1 MFERYTERARRVL
14 FFARY
19 EASQLGSISIET
31 EHLLLGLIREGKG
44 LTSRIFA
51 RSHLSLESIRK
62 EIEGRTVF
70 REKVSTSVE
79 IPFSAETKRVLQ
91 FAAEEADRLLHNYI
105 GTEHL
110 LLGILREERSVAAT
124 ILMEKG
130 MRLNTVREDIVAL
143 LNEKTTLTR
152 VKETPLLAEFSRDLT
167 EAAMKNQLD
176 PLVGRHIEIERVQQ
190 VLCRRTKNNAVLI
203 GEPGVGKTAIVEGLA
218 QKIVYGDVPHFLA
231 DKRLLALDISLI
243 VAGTKYRGQFEERL
257 KAIMKELTENPNI
270 IVFIDELHTLVG
282 AGSAE
287 GSLDAANILKPAL
300 SRGEIRCIGATTP
313 SEYRKYIEK
322 DRSLERR
329 FQAIKVDPP
338 NERETIEV
346 LMGVKDRYE
355 TFHHVE
361 YTTEAIEAAVY
372 QSSRYITDRFLPDKA
387 IDLVDEA
394 GARAKLREAGYSEEF
409 GEINRSI
416 RVAVEQMETAVSEKN
431 FEKAQF
437 YREQEVQARENLQF
451 VREKF
456 DVKSSTRRVVVG
468 KGEIDEVVSKWTG
481 VPLTSINQDEGD
493 KLLHMEDALHNRV
506 ISQDAA
512 ISALSRAIRR
522 SRAGLKSPNRPVGS
536 FIFLG
541 PTGVGKTELA
551 RAIANFLFGSD
562 HALIRFDMS
571 EYMEKHSVSK
581 LIGSPPGYVGHE
593 EGGQLTEKVK
603 RNPYSVVLL
612 DEVEKAHPDLFNI
625 LLQVFE
631 DGHLTDGLGNRVN
644 FKNTIIIMTSNIG
657 ARFIQKKASLGF
669 QSADSGV
676 ISPQRQRHGA
686 RRGEEDVQPGVHQP
700 HRRDHRLRGALGR
713 RPPDHHQAAREA
725 GERQPG
731 RPPAPPRARAGSHR
745 LDHRADVQGS
755 LVRRPSA
762 APRDPALYR
771 GSAVRGAHPR
781 APQGG
786 RHPGVPRCGEP
797 GVPSGRRDR
806 ERPPAGL
813 TRLRMGGPC
822 HGYGAA
828 SARPLGSLARLRSSK
843 LMAWPL
849 PGPSV
854 RAAAGRSQPPIMR
867 VFALL
872 LVALAAAGEVRAQ
885 TPPAGTPV
893 RPGPVRRRRAIFPR
907 RSAARPS
914 RRPAGCPRPAPARS
928 STRSCSASRSR
939 AEAP

>member
-44 LTSRIFA
+44 LTSRLFA
-51 RSHLSLESIRK
+51 RSHLSLENIRK
-62 EIEGRTVF
+62 EIEDRTVS

-91 FAAEEADRLLHNYI
+91 CAAEEADRLLHNYI

-110 LLGILREERSVAAT
+110 LLGILREERSVAAS

-130 MRLNTVREDIVAL
+130 MRLHAVREDIVQL
-143 LNEKTTLTR
+143 LNEKSTQTR

-167 EAAMKNQLD
+167 DAAMKNLLD
-176 PLVGRHIEIERVQQ
+176 PLVGRNYELERVQQ

-231 DKRLLALDISLI
+231 DKRILALDISLI

-257 KAIMKELTENPNI
+257 KAIMKELVESPNI

-313 SEYRKYIEK
+313 AEYRRYIEK

-329 FQAIKVDPP
+329 FQAIKVEPP
-338 NERETIEV
+338 AEKETIAI
-346 LMGVKDRYE
+346 LLGVKDRYE
-355 TFHHVE
+355 QFHHVE
-361 YTTEAIEAAVY
+361 YTPEAIEAAVY

-387 IDLVDEA
+387 IDLLDEA
-394 GARAKLREAGYSEEF
+394 GARVKLKEASYSDEF
-409 GEINRSI
+409 GEINKSI
-416 RVAVEQMETAVSEKN
+416 RVAVEQMENAVSQKD

-437 YREQEVQARENLQF
+437 FKEQEASARESLQF

-456 DVKSSTRRVVVG
+456 DVKSSARRVLVSRSD
-468 KGEIDEVVSKWTG
+468 IDEVVSKWTG
-481 VPLTSINQDEGD
+481 VPMTSINQDESD
-493 KLLHMEDALHNRV
+493 KLLRMEADLHKRV
-506 ISQDAA
+506 ISQEKA
-512 ISALSRAIRR
+512 ISAVSRAIRR
-522 SRAGLKSPNRPVGS
+522 SRAGLKNPTRPVGS
-536 FIFLG
+536 FVFLG

-551 RAIANFLFGSD
+551 RALAQFLFGSD

-603 RNPYSVVLL
+603 RNPYCVVLL
-612 DEVEKAHPDLFNI
+612 DEIEKAHPDIFNI

-644 FKNTIIIMTSNIG
+644 FKNAIIIMTSNIG
-657 ARFIQKKASLGF
+657 ARFIQKKASMGF
-669 QSADSGV
+669 QAGDIAEVARSVNEMVLGEVKRTFNPEFINRIDELIVFEALTDDDLSRITQMLVEQLNANLAD
-676 ISPQRQRHGA
+676 RQMSIRMTA
-686 RRGEEDVQPGVHQP
+686 EVVDWIIDVT
-700 HRRDHRLRGALGR
+700 
-713 RPPDHHQAAREA
+713 
-725 GERQPG
+725 
-731 RPPAPPRARAGSHR
+731 
-745 LDHRADVQGS
+745 
-755 LVRRPSA
+755 
-762 APRDPALYR
+762 
-771 GSAVRGAHPR
+771 
-781 APQGG
+781 
-786 RHPGVPRCGEP
+786 CK
-797 GVPSGRRDR
+797 DR
-806 ERPPAGL
+806 S
-813 TRLRMGGPC
+813 
-822 HGYGAA
+822 YG
-828 SARPLGSLARLRSSK
+828 ARPL
-843 LMAWPL
+843 
-849 PGPSV
+849 
-854 RAAAGRSQPPIMR
+854 
-867 VFALL
+867 
-872 LVALAAAGEVRAQ
+872 
-885 TPPAGTPV
+885 
-893 RPGPVRRRRAIFPR
+893 RRAIQRHIEDPLSEELIR
-907 RSAARPS
+907 GNLRGGEVEVYLD
-914 RRPAGCPRPAPARS
+914 AGQIAYRQAVEMVGGPQLS
-928 STRSCSASRSR
+928 
-939 AEAP
+939 

>member
-51 RSHLSLESIRK
+51 RSHLSLENIRK
-62 EIEGRTVF
+62 DIEGRTVF

-110 LLGILREERSVAAT
+110 LLGILREERSVAAS

-130 MRLNTVREDIVAL
+130 MRLNTVREDIVQL

-152 VKETPLLAEFSRDLT
+152 AAKETPLLAEFSRDLT
-167 EAAMKNQLD
+167 ESAMKSQLD
-176 PLVGRHIEIERVQQ
+176 PLVGREHELERVQQ

-231 DKRLLALDISLI
+231 DKRILALDISLI

-257 KAIMKELTENPNI
+257 KAIMKELTDNPNI

-313 SEYRKYIEK
+313 AEYRKYIEK

-338 NERETIEV
+338 GERETIEI
-346 LMGVKDRYE
+346 LLGVKDRYE
-355 TFHHVE
+355 SFHRVE
-361 YTTEAIEAAVY
+361 YTREALEAAVY
-372 QSSRYITDRFLPDKA
+372 QSNRYITDRFLPDKA

-409 GEINRSI
+409 GEINKSI
-416 RVAVEQMETAVSEKN
+416 RVAVEQWESASSQKD

-437 YREQEVQARENLQF
+437 YREQEIAARENLQF

-456 DVKSSTRRVVVG
+456 DVKSSARRVVVG
-468 KGEIDEVVSKWTG
+468 KQEIDEVVSKWTG
-481 VPLTSINQDEGD
+481 VPMASINEDEGD
-493 KLLHMEDALHNRV
+493 KLLRMEQELHRRV
-506 ISQDAA
+506 VSQEKA
-512 ISALSRAIRR
+512 ISAISRAIRR
-522 SRAGLKSPNRPVGS
+522 SRAGLKNPNRPVGS
-536 FIFLG
+536 FVFLG

-551 RAIANFLFGSD
+551 RALANFLFGSD

-612 DEVEKAHPDLFNI
+612 DEIEKAHPDIFNI

-657 ARFIQKKASLGF
+657 ARFIQKKSAMGF
-669 QSADSGV
+669 QSADSAEINKSVSDMVLGEV
-676 ISPQRQRHGA
+676 KRTFNPEFINRIDEIIVFEA
-686 RRGEEDVQPGVHQP
+686 LTDDDLRRIMALLVTQLNENLVD
-700 HRRDHRLRGALGR
+700 RRLRIVVA
-713 RPPDHHQAAREA
+713 PEVIDWIIEA
-725 GERQPG
+725 T
-731 RPPAPPRARAGSHR
+731 
-745 LDHRADVQGS
+745 
-755 LVRRPSA
+755 
-762 APRDPALYR
+762 
-771 GSAVRGAHPR
+771 
-781 APQGG
+781 
-786 RHPGVPRCGEP
+786 CK
-797 GVPSGRRDR
+797 DR
-806 ERPPAGL
+806 S
-813 TRLRMGGPC
+813 
-822 HGYGAA
+822 YG
-828 SARPLGSLARLRSSK
+828 ARPL
-843 LMAWPL
+843 
-849 PGPSV
+849 
-854 RAAAGRSQPPIMR
+854 
-867 VFALL
+867 
-872 LVALAAAGEVRAQ
+872 
-885 TPPAGTPV
+885 
-893 RPGPVRRRRAIFPR
+893 RRAIQRYIEDPLSEELIR
-907 RSAARPS
+907 GHLRGGEVEVYLNAGTLAYRPVGELE
-914 RRPAGCPRPAPARS
+914 AGRQLA
-928 STRSCSASRSR
+928 
-939 AEAP
+939 